1 MQPSPDADPGSVD
14 RSFRRTRHRIESVS
28 QHNILNGLVETIRAG
43 AFEGMNLVCNWV
55 ATMET
60 DARQRDALQRL
71 KPGALAKLRSVPV
84 AVSHTQSA
92 FGRSHAALRTGN
104 LPPRET
110 PLPRTLP
117 AECPACRVQ
126 RRCWP

>member
-60 DARQRDALQRL
+60 DAR
-71 KPGALAKLRSVPV
+71 
-84 AVSHTQSA
+84 
-92 FGRSHAALRTGN
+92 
-104 LPPRET
+104 
-110 PLPRTLP
+110 
-117 AECPACRVQ
+117 
-126 RRCWP
+126 